1 MTSTPQPDAP
11 AATRSPVTSGQVTFS
26 RTDPTDVG
34 QRQIYVRVDEAPT
47 RTLRFGE
54 SHTEVVTPGSH
65 RLHANNTLFWK
76 RVAFTIEPGE
86 EIEFALINR
95 AGAVAATLLA
105 LVGVAPL
112 RLVIEKR
119 RSANRPRAANT

>member
-86 EIEFALINR
+86 EIEFALIN
-95 AGAVAATLLA
+95 
-105 LVGVAPL
+105 VGEAC
-112 RLVIEKR
+112 VIEPSVTCNHCGYC
-119 RSANRPRAANT
+119 RSHGH